1 MVQNGGTIRGTTM
14 LKTVAASCLCLL
26 LLAGAASAQPAMLVL
41 DASGSMWARLDDR
54 PRIAVAQDALA
65 EALGRWPAGRPL
77 GLVAYGHRRG
87 QDCADVELLV
97 PPAAAPAAVIAAA
110 SGLVPRGRTP
120 MAEALRQAAAALGSA
135 GGSVILVSDGIETCH
150 PDPCAVAQ
158 ELARGNPRL
167 VVHGIAFALGDPT
180 GLAQLR
186 CMAEATGG
194 RAFTARDAAE
204 LTEALARAAAASA
217 PGPRAA
223 APRAEPVPPPRL
235 TVTLRLCE
243 GCDPINGE
251 ARILLRRGDTLIAT
265 DGDPFGRF
273 FDLPAG
279 AYTVQAETPLFR
291 RPPVPVTLEASG
303 IGRAEI
309 ILDAGWLVADV
320 RTEPSGHDVTDS
332 VRLEWRPLAPLP
344 EEQRG
349 TAARPSGPAFLVPA
363 GRHGL
368 LARTG
373 NAEATAEA
381 EVAAGETVVLRLPI
395 RFGTLALRREGFG
408 PVMPRVTIT
417 AENADTPAF
426 DDRPE
431 EEVAMIRLAPGTYA
445 IVAEHEGREGNTVAE
460 IESEATVETT
470 VSAAE

>member
-1 MVQNGGTIRGTTM
+1 M

-26 LLAGAASAQPAMLVL
+26 LLAGAARAQPAIVVL
-41 DASGSMWARLDDR
+41 DASGSMWARLEDR
-54 PRIAVAQDALA
+54 PRITVAQDMLA
-65 EALGRWPAGRPL
+65 EVLARWPSNRPV
-77 GLVAYGHRRG
+77 GLMAYGHRRA

-97 PPAAAPAAVIAAA
+97 PPAADPAAVIAAA
-110 SGLVPRGRTP
+110 SRLTPRGRTP
-120 MAEALRQAAAALGSA
+120 MAEAVRQAAAALGPP

-158 ELARGNPRL
+158 ELARSNPRL
-167 VVHGIAFALGDPT
+167 VVHGVAFALGDPT
-180 GLAQLR
+180 ALAQLR

-194 RAFTARDAAE
+194 RAFTARDPAE
-204 LTEALARAAAASA
+204 LAEALTRAAAAPT

-223 APRAEPVPPPRL
+223 SPRAESVPQPRL
-235 TVTLRLCE
+235 AVTLRLCE

-251 ARILLRRGDTLIAT
+251 ARILLRRGEEVVAT

-279 AYTVQAETPLFR
+279 DYTVQAETPLFT

-303 IGRAEI
+303 VARAEI

-320 RTEPSGHDVTDS
+320 RTDPSGQEVTDS
-332 VRLEWRPLAPLP
+332 VRLAWQAGPGLP
-344 EEQRG
+344 EDQRR
-349 TAARPSGPAFLVPA
+349 AAEAQTGPAFLVPA

-368 LARTG
+368 VARTG
-373 NAEATAEA
+373 NAEAAAEA
-381 EVAAGETVVLRLPI
+381 DIPAGETVILRLPI

-408 PVMPRVTIT
+408 SAAARVTIT
-417 AENADTPAF
+417 PETADTPVF
-426 DDRPE
+426 DDQPE

-445 IVAEHEGREGNTVAE
+445 VVAEREGRQGNTIAE
-460 IESEATVETT
+460 IESEATLELT